1 MDLKEWW
8 RKFWRVHGLLR
19 RSRSVQ
25 IGWHLS
31 IKLVERW
38 NSFINQ
44 HLLNELKEN
53 IDLYR
58 DDGLSILRNMSGLEI
73 EKRKEELVRV
83 SKNNGVS
90 VTA

>member
-1 MDLKEWW
+1 M
-8 RKFWRVHGLLR
+8 
-19 RSRSVQ
+19 
-25 IGWHLS
+25 
-31 IKLVERW
+31 
-38 NSFINQ
+38 
-44 HLLNELKEN
+44 KEN

-83 SKNNGVS
+83 FKNNGVS

>member
-1 MDLKEWW
+1 M
-8 RKFWRVHGLLR
+8 
-19 RSRSVQ
+19 
-25 IGWHLS
+25 
-31 IKLVERW
+31 VERW

-83 SKNNGVS
+83 FKNNGVS

>member
-1 MDLKEWW
+1 M
-8 RKFWRVHGLLR
+8 
-19 RSRSVQ
+19 
-25 IGWHLS
+25 
-31 IKLVERW
+31 VERW

>member
-1 MDLKEWW
+1 M
-8 RKFWRVHGLLR
+8 
-19 RSRSVQ
+19 
-25 IGWHLS
+25 
-31 IKLVERW
+31 VERW

-58 DDGLSILRNMSGLEI
+58 DDGLSILRSMSGLEI

-83 SKNNGVS
+83 FKNNGVS

>member
-1 MDLKEWW
+1 M
-8 RKFWRVHGLLR
+8 
-19 RSRSVQ
+19 
-25 IGWHLS
+25 
-31 IKLVERW
+31 VERW

-58 DDGLSILRNMSGLEI
+58 DDGLSILRNMSRLEI

-83 SKNNGVS
+83 FKNNGVS

>member
-1 MDLKEWW
+1 M
-8 RKFWRVHGLLR
+8 
-19 RSRSVQ
+19 
-25 IGWHLS
+25 
-31 IKLVERW
+31 VERW

-58 DDGLSILRNMSGLEI
+58 DDGLSILRNMPGLEI

-83 SKNNGVS
+83 FKNNGVS

>member
-1 MDLKEWW
+1 M
-8 RKFWRVHGLLR
+8 
-19 RSRSVQ
+19 
-25 IGWHLS
+25 
-31 IKLVERW
+31 VERW

-83 SKNNGVS
+83 FKNNGVS
-90 VTA
+90 VTV